1 MIQIVDKS
9 FETFLSAEKI
19 QEEIQSVA
27 NRINSDYAGK
37 EVVFIAVLNGS
48 FMFASDLFKRIT
60 LDCEISFVKVS
71 SYKGSTASSGRV
83 DELIGLNTNIEGKNV
98 IILEDIVDTGIT
110 IDKIFTLLRAHQPTS
125 VQIATLLYKPDAFK
139 GKNAPH
145 YVGFL
150 IPNFFVVGYGL
161 DYNERG
167 RNLDAIY
174 KLKGDVPTQ
183 NTMLNLVLFG
193 PPGAGK
199 GTQSE
204 RLIEKYGLVHLSTGD
219 IFRANIKGETELGKL
234 AKSYMDKGS
243 LVPDEVTIN
252 MLRSEV
258 MKYENPKGFIF
269 DGFPRTTAQ
278 AVALDEF
285 LNSLQTSITL
295 MLALDVE
302 ENELRER
309 LMKRAESSGR
319 PDDADPAIIQNR
331 INVYKN
337 ETAPVK
343 EFYEAQQKFVSIN
356 GIGSIDEISDRLY
369 QAIDELK

>member
-1 MIQIVDKS
+1 MIQIVDKT

-19 QEEIQSVA
+19 QDEIQSVA

-71 SYKGSTASSGRV
+71 SYKGTTASSGRV

-125 VQIATLLYKPDAFK
+125 VKIATLLYKPDAFK

-150 IPNFFVVGYGL
+150 IPNFFVVGFGL
-161 DYNERG
+161 DYNEKG

-258 MKYENPKGFIF
+258 MKHENPKGFIF

-285 LNSLQTSITL
+285 LNSLETSITL

-302 ENELRER
+302 ENELRDR
-309 LMKRAESSGR
+309 LMKRAEFSGR

-343 EFYEAQQKFVSIN
+343 AFYEAQQKFVSIN

-369 QAIDELK
+369 NAIDGLK